1 MCSGHN
7 GAEFLLNIYY
17 LSTFIIYHCARC
29 GRTPA
34 LGSVG
39 GWCRVRRW
47 PASAGSHL
55 VAGSVLIWLPSGCFV
70 RNKCSTCRTWL
81 EFSGRWWHSLTQ
93 FGYFA
98 CSIHQHIWY
107 FVSNNPDICWT
118 SLPYFGVKLSCVCLM
133 FAYRKKIAY
142 SYPKVTYSG
151 HKFL

>member
-107 FVSNNPDICWT
+107 FVSNNPDICLESLKVT
-118 SLPYFGVKLSCVCLM
+118 S
-133 FAYRKKIAY
+133 RKKGRF
-142 SYPKVTYSG
+142 SG
-151 HKFL
+151 IDPDFQGLTHFLLDEF